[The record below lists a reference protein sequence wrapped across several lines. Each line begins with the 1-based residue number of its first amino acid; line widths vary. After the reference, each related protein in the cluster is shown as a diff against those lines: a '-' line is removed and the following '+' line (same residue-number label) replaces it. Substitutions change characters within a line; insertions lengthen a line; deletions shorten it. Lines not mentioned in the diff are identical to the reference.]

1 MSQHSQTAMFKFQQH
16 LTARRKKILS
26 PRTGITGNA
35 SSLFRAL
42 FLREKMSQTDYFSL
56 AKVFCN
62 PLENTFKVKMYNPI

>member
-56 AKVFCN
+56 AKVFCKSFRKYIK
-62 PLENTFKVKMYNPI
+62 T